1 MSGSPPRIYW
11 DANCFLSF
19 INQDPRWLPT
29 LEVLIDDARTRGAIR
44 IVTSVL
50 SIAEVAFAA
59 AEKRKQALDA
69 REEARI
75 EHLWRSRGIALVEV
89 NEKVARLA
97 RDIRREDILTGRT
110 GRRRTPDI
118 VHLATARFVA
128 VQDMHTTEP
137 DLHKYSNLWGFP
149 VRDPFS
155 TRFLL
160 PGISDLP

>member
-1 MSGSPPRIYW
+1 MSGKPPRIYW

-29 LEVLIDDARTRGAIR
+29 LETLIDDARTAGTIE

-59 AEKRKQALDA
+59 AERLERALDA

-75 EHLWRSRGIALVEV
+75 ENLWRSRGIALVEV
-89 NEKVARLA
+89 NERVARLA
-97 RDIRREDILTGRT
+97 REIRRDDLVRGRT
-110 GRRRTPDI
+110 GGRRTPDI
-118 VHLATARFVA
+118 LHLATARLMA

-149 VRDPFS
+149 VRGPYS
-155 TRFLL
+155 TAPRL
-160 PGISDLP
+160 PGLAGLP